1 LPYPPITRRKD
12 RPMPL
17 DDLRARAAAMM
28 PEVTADLA
36 ALTAI
41 PSIAFPGFPPEPV
54 LEAGEM
60 VVDLFRNAGV
70 ENVQL
75 LPVEGGYS
83 AVYAEVPG
91 PAGAPTVLLY
101 AHNDVQPAPMSQG
114 WTMEPF
120 NPIVR
125 GGRLY
130 GRGAADDKSGVMMH
144 VAVMRL
150 FGAKPPVNVK
160 ILIEG
165 EEETGSNLG
174 PFCEANPH
182 LIDCDAFI
190 IADGGNSR
198 AGHPELNVALRGVAT
213 AKVTVRTLNNMV
225 HSGAY
230 GGAAPD
236 ALMALA
242 VILSKLLDENGD
254 VAIPGLTRYE
264 WEGQDVP
271 EATYR
276 GSAGLLEGV
285 GLIGT
290 GSLATRLWT
299 RPSVTAIGID
309 APQVKGASNSLIPEA
324 TAKIS
329 LRLAPGSD
337 PDSSRQ
343 ALVDHLVASAPWGVQ
358 VEVKPGEVGNAFKA
372 PAGGAIDGAARA
384 AMQEVF
390 GKPVVSTA
398 SGGSIPLLGTLQALV
413 PSAEFVVWGAQEG
426 EHSGAHGPDESQD
439 VAELERMIVSE
450 ARFLEILGG

>member
-1 LPYPPITRRKD
+1 MPI
-12 RPMPL
+12 
-17 DDLRARAAAMM
+17 DDLRQRTAAMM
-28 PEVTADLA
+28 PEITANLA

-41 PSIAFPGFPPEPV
+41 PSIAFPGFPAEPV

-70 ENVQL
+70 ENARLV
-75 LPVEGGYS
+75 PVEGGYP
-83 AVYAEVPG
+83 AVCADVPG
-91 PAGAPTVLLY
+91 PAGSPTVLLY
-101 AHNDVQPAPMSQG
+101 AHYDVQPAPMSQG
-114 WTMEPF
+114 WTLEPF
-120 NPIVR
+120 NPVIKD
-125 GGRLY
+125 GRLY

-150 FGAKPPVNVK
+150 FGGKPPCNVK

-174 PFCEANPH
+174 PFCEAHPD
-182 LIDCDAFI
+182 LVACDAFI

-242 VILSKLLDENGD
+242 VILSRLLDENGD
-254 VAIPGLTRYE
+254 VAIPGLHRWE
-264 WEGQDVP
+264 WDGADMA
-271 EATYR
+271 EAQYR
-276 GSAGLLEGV
+276 ASAGLLEGV

-309 APQVKGASNSLIPEA
+309 APPVKGASNSLIPEA
-324 TAKIS
+324 SAKIS

-337 PDSSRQ
+337 PVASRT
-343 ALVDHLVASAPWGVQ
+343 ALVAHLTESAPWGVQ
-358 VEVKPGEVGNAFKA
+358 VEVEAGEVGNAFRA
-372 PAGGAIDGAARA
+372 PAGGRIDAAARD
-384 AMQEVF
+384 AMREVF
-390 GKPVVSTA
+390 GAEVVSTA
-398 SGGSIPLLGTLQALV
+398 SGGSIPLLGTLQSLV
-413 PSAEFVVWGAQEG
+413 PGAEFVVWGAQEG
-426 EHSGAHGPDESQD
+426 ERSGAHGPDESQD
-439 VAELERMIVSE
+439 LAELERMILSE
-450 ARFLEILGG
+450 ARFLEVLGG